1 MGYVDN
7 NFIDDIINGGNLT
20 ISWTKIGREYL
31 IGKKKNRK
39 AGLTIIYFAVSDVD
53 TNYKILTRADLIP
66 NITGEEG
73 FCINGNLR
81 DNMFYLIN
89 YKNLITTNIIPVIQ
103 IKTSSGGEFVDGEFD
118 LTNFVQP
125 LI

>member
-1 MGYVDN
+1 MGYVGN
-7 NFIDDIINGGNLT
+7 NFINDIINSGELS

-39 AGLTIIYFAVSDVD
+39 VGLTITYFTVSDID

-66 NITGEEG
+66 NITGEEY

-81 DNMFYLIN
+81 DNAFYLIN
-89 YKNLITTNIIPVIQ
+89 YKDLTSTNNIPVVQ
-103 IKTSSGGEFVDGEFD
+103 MKTSSGGEFVDGEFD
-118 LTNFVQP
+118 LNNFVQP